1 MENKHVLKLIDGIFM
16 PSDAGNVLFDLISRK
31 INYHQIELFSN
42 EERFGIDLSN
52 SISRIEQLNEIKNS
66 LQEIIVYASEKG
78 MSLKIDS
85 LIHIT
90 CIEEN

>member
-42 EERFGIDLSN
+42 EERFGNDLSN

>member
-42 EERFGIDLSN
+42 EERFGNDLSN
-52 SISRIEQLNEIKNS
+52 SISRIKQLNDIKNS
-66 LQEIIVYASEKG
+66 LHEIIAYASEKG
-78 MSLKIDS
+78 MSLKIES
-85 LIHIT
+85 RIHIT

>member
-42 EERFGIDLSN
+42 EERFGNDLSN
-52 SISRIEQLNEIKNS
+52 SISRIKQLNEMKNS
-66 LQEIIVYASEKG
+66 LHEIIAYASEKG
-78 MSLKIDS
+78 MSLKIES
-85 LIHIT
+85 RIHIT

>member
-1 MENKHVLKLIDGIFM
+1 MENKHVLKLIDGLFM
-16 PSDAGNVLFDLISRK
+16 PSDAGNILFDLISRK

-42 EERFGIDLSN
+42 EERFGNDLSN

-66 LQEIIVYASEKG
+66 LHEIIVYASEKG

>member
-42 EERFGIDLSN
+42 EERFGNDLSN
-52 SISRIEQLNEIKNS
+52 SISRIKQLNDIKNS
-66 LQEIIVYASEKG
+66 LHEIIAYASEKG
-78 MSLKIDS
+78 MSLKIES
-85 LIHIT
+85 YIHIT

>member
-42 EERFGIDLSN
+42 EERFGNDLSN
-52 SISRIEQLNEIKNS
+52 SISRIKQLNDVKNS
-66 LQEIIVYASEKG
+66 LHEIIAYASEKG
-78 MSLKIDS
+78 MSLKIES
-85 LIHIT
+85 HIHIT

>member
-42 EERFGIDLSN
+42 EERFGNDLSN
-52 SISRIEQLNEIKNS
+52 SISRIKQLNDIKNS
-66 LQEIIVYASEKG
+66 LHEIIAYASENG
-78 MSLKIDS
+78 MSLKIES
-85 LIHIT
+85 RIHIT